1 MNKNILK
8 KCLIILG
15 SIAAF
20 IYILFLILP
29 VLLIP
34 VLDRA
39 SDEARVQ
46 IEKLTGF
53 KADFCKFRIITTP
66 KLTVGV
72 KLENAKIYDPVGDLF
87 LDSSNLQVKASL
99 IPLLLKKIELDAVSA
114 DDFNLNLKI
123 NPDGTIF
130 AADYFKQNETKK
142 EAVQTEPAKLPFNF
156 KLSNNL
162 PDIRI
167 KNHNIAFVDTKTNQ
181 KYYLEGS
188 NSNITDFVLNKKIK
202 VETEGKIILD
212 NFEALN
218 YEIKVFNRL
227 MPDVD
232 LNDMVFN
239 PSEGTENVN
248 NTALTNFNILQF
260 FKQIKNKKIKAEL
273 DVDLDISG
281 SFEKPVLVGDVS
293 LDKISMLLNGK
304 TLPESEIE
312 LEFNKNGLEIESNLY
327 TSQNENTKLN
337 GLITHNKLDLTCDS
351 NANLNN
357 IFEILKEVL
366 RAFNI
371 KDFDSMQV
379 SGKLDANFKIE
390 SDYKKILSNGS
401 LKLLSGKLK
410 WGLYDVKIDNLVA
423 DVLFNNNTVL
433 INNLGF
439 ETLGVPFKING
450 KITPDAKLDV
460 NILTS
465 NLVLKSLIVSLGQG
479 AILKEN
485 PIYSGLVTIKA
496 KIKGDMT
503 SPLISGNVDVLNLK
517 LKNIP
522 SDIVLSFHPL
532 NLNLE
537 TTKNGFMGT
546 AKVQGVK
553 LINPAVSVSIPTVI
567 ANLDQNKIEVQK
579 TKTYFGKNEFY
590 LSGTISDY
598 LKEKILLDF
607 LTEGKLNSSLTGSI
621 NPYNMTI
628 GLNYSISENSEIIIP
643 SFDKSKVVVSG
654 STSIQG
660 SMLNP
665 ILKGRFISSSIF
677 VPEVPVVMKDSIF
690 SLDGPILKGSTT
702 ISEFVSGGIKAE
714 NVSSDF
720 ELKGNDFY
728 LNNLKGS
735 AFDGLFNGNVLYNLK
750 TTLCKVVLNG
760 SSMNALKAIE
770 GAAGIKNALTGTLS
784 FNSNINFKGVEY
796 NDMMKSLK
804 GSADFEIK
812 NGVLAN
818 LGGLK
823 TLLTAQNIVN
833 NVILKQ
839 AADKVSTLSVV
850 QQASVFNYI
859 KGNLSFNNGYAKLD
873 EIFMQGPK
881 MAYYIAGKFNLI
893 SGSIDA
899 VILGRLSGDVVS
911 VLGNIGNLAT
921 NKITSLIPGL
931 GSLTSSIAKMINE
944 SPKNV
949 DTSKIPE
956 LSVQSENNKE
966 FKAIFQGGANS
977 GSPVKSFKWIN
988 EIDTS
993 SIETVNTATVNSQNV
1008 KENIKQNVDNA
1019 LNSVKTNFSTGVS
1032 TSKDAINNTKEQAK
1046 ELFNSLLN
1054 RS

>member
-15 SIAAF
+15 SVVAF

-34 VLDRA
+34 VLDKA
-39 SDEARVQ
+39 SYEAKAQ

-53 KADFCKFRIITTP
+53 KADFYKFRIITTP

-87 LDSSNLQVKASL
+87 LDSSNLQLKASL
-99 IPLLLKKIELDAVSA
+99 IPLFLKKIELDVISA
-114 DDFNLNLKI
+114 DDFNLNVKI

-130 AADYFKQNETKK
+130 VADYFKQDETKNET
-142 EAVQTEPAKLPFNF
+142 VQNEPSKLPFNL

-167 KNHNIAFVDTKTNQ
+167 KNHKITFIDTKTNQ
-181 KYYLEGS
+181 KYFLEGS
-188 NSNITDFVLNKKIK
+188 NSNITDFIFNKKIK
-202 VETEGKIILD
+202 VETEGKIVLD
-212 NFEALN
+212 NFEAFN

-227 MPDVD
+227 MPDAD
-232 LNDMVFN
+232 LDDLVFN
-239 PSEGTENVN
+239 STDEAKEEEIKTS
-248 NTALTNFNILQF
+248 ANFNILQF

-293 LDKISMLLNGK
+293 VDKISMLLNGK

-312 LEFNKNGLEIESNLY
+312 LEFNKNGLEIESNFY
-327 TSQNENTKLN
+327 TAQNENTKLN
-337 GLITHNKLDLTCDS
+337 GLITHKKLDLTCNS

-357 IFEILKEVL
+357 IFEIVKEILK
-366 RAFNI
+366 AFNVS
-371 KDFDSMQV
+371 DFNSMQV
-379 SGKLDANFKIE
+379 TGKLDADFKIE
-390 SDYKKILSNGS
+390 SDYKKIISNGS
-401 LKLLSGKLK
+401 IKLLSGKLK
-410 WGLYDVKIDNLVA
+410 WGLYDVKIDNIAA
-423 DVLFNNNTVL
+423 DILFNNNTVL

-485 PIYSGLVTIKA
+485 PIYSGFVTIKA

-503 SPLISGNVDVLNLK
+503 SPLISGNVDILNLK

-537 TTKNGFMGT
+537 TTKKGFMGT
-546 AKVQGVK
+546 AKIQGIK
-553 LINPAVSVSIPTVI
+553 LVNPAVVVSIPTVI
-567 ANLDQNKIEVQK
+567 ANLDENKIEVQK
-579 TKTYFGKNEFY
+579 STTYFGKNEFY

-607 LTEGKLNSSLTGSI
+607 VTEGKLNSSLTGSI
-621 NPYNMTI
+621 NPYNMTL

-643 SFDKSKVVVSG
+643 SFDKSKVVVNG
-654 STSIQG
+654 SASIQG

-665 ILKGRFISSSIF
+665 ILKGRFISPSISI
-677 VPEVPVVMKDSIF
+677 PEVPVSMKDSIF

-702 ISEFVSGGIKAE
+702 ISDFVSGGINAS

-735 AFDGLFNGNVLYNLK
+735 AFSGLFNGNVLYNLK

-784 FNSNINFKGVEY
+784 FNSDINFKGVEY

-804 GSADFEIK
+804 GNADFEIK

-823 TLLTAQNIVN
+823 TLLMAQNIVN
-833 NVILKQ
+833 NAILKQ

-850 QQASVFNYI
+850 QQTSEFNYI

-873 EIFMQGPK
+873 EILMQGPK
-881 MAYYIAGKFNLI
+881 MAYYITGKFNLI
-893 SGSIDA
+893 TGSTDA

-911 VLGNIGNLAT
+911 VLGNIGNLAS

-931 GSLTSSIAKMINE
+931 GSLTSSIAKIMNE

-949 DTSKIPE
+949 NISKIPE

-966 FKAIFQGGANS
+966 FKAVFQGGANS

-993 SIETVNTATVNSQNV
+993 SIEPTATAAANSQNV

-1019 LNSVKTNFSTGVS
+1019 LNSVKTNFSTGVT
-1032 TSKDAINNTKEQAK
+1032 TSEDAINNTKEQAK